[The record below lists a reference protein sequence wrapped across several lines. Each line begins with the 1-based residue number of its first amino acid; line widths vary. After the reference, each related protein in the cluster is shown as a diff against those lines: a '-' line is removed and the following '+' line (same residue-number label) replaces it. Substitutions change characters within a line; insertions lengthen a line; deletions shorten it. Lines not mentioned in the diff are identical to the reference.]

1 MRLALLPPMSKSS
14 AQHPSRI
21 TVKNIAEKAG
31 VSIGAVSSVLNNRHV
46 ERRIS
51 VDTVEKI
58 REAAA
63 KLGYLPNISARRL
76 RSGGGKNVIAL
87 ALITSFEAPIPLV
100 NHFIFALGPGEATI
114 VRAHNRHPC
123 AGRHI
128 VNRVAGAEHPA
139 LQRRRLG
146 PLLPGHAAIIG
157 GEQHFDTWSEFGA
170 VMIRPGIPGDQSAGI
185 EPQ

>member
-1 MRLALLPPMSKSS
+1 MLLALLPPMSKSS
-14 AQHPSRI
+14 AHPSSRT
-21 TVKNIAEKAG
+21 TVKSIAEKAG

-100 NHFIFALGPGEATI
+100 NHFIFALRQAMAAGKFPHGE
-114 VRAHNRHPC
+114 
-123 AGRHI
+123 
-128 VNRVAGAEHPA
+128 VA
-139 LQRRRLG
+139 
-146 PLLPGHAAIIG
+146 
-157 GEQHFDTWSEFGA
+157 FS
-170 VMIRPGIPGDQSAGI
+170 VMIEMFPAGHLH
-185 EPQ
+185 E